1 MKKTLR
7 IDFSPLFNK
16 QRKSAPL
23 AIKQAFRDALDLFSE
38 DPTHSALR
46 NHPLS
51 DEYAGFSS
59 IDVTEDWRALFRQE
73 KDRIIFAYLGTHD
86 ELYGS

>member
-16 QRKSAPL
+16 QRKAAPL

-38 DPTHSALR
+38 DPTWTWPHDRGHMWEVISP
-46 NHPLS
+46 HPS
-51 DEYAGFSS
+51 HGF
-59 IDVTEDWRALFRQE
+59 
-73 KDRIIFAYLGTHD
+73 
-86 ELYGS
+86 